1 MPILLNEKAA
11 SKAWR
16 LFKKKINLINW
27 FHGSLIIIVRHD
39 KKDNAKMIVW
49 IEFY

>member
-1 MPILLNEKAA
+1 MPILLNEIAA

-16 LFKKKINLINW
+16 LFKKKKLINW
-27 FHGSLIIIVRHD
+27 FHGSLKIIVRHD